1 MWFDVIVRFLY
12 TLTLWILPLFICI
25 TVHEC
30 AHVAIAIALGNRSI
44 IQKKRLS
51 LNPQR
56 NLNLVGTLVLPLL
69 MLLSKS
75 PVLFG
80 WGKKVAVDQLD
91 FKYPRL
97 GLFLFAISGPI
108 ANLLLA
114 IVFVYVWY
122 ALWLLPLPDAAR
134 SWLVLN
140 ALNGVKLSLVML
152 IINTFPVLPLDG
164 GKVVLSVLP
173 KRWGEYYGETE
184 KFGVFM
190 ILAILFIFPQIGLDL
205 IYNFNT
211 LFYPRFVYFF
221 ISFLG

>member
-1 MWFDVIVRFLY
+1 M
-12 TLTLWILPLFICI
+12 WILSLCVCI
-25 TVHEC
+25 VVHEC
-30 AHVAIAIALGNRSI
+30 AHAAIAIALGNRSI
-44 IQKKRLS
+44 VQKKRLS
-51 LNPQR
+51 PNPR
-56 NLNLVGTLVLPLL
+56 GHISFIGMLVMPLL
-69 MLLSKS
+69 LLLSKS

-80 WGKKVAVDQLD
+80 WGRKVAVDQLD

-97 GLFLFAISGPI
+97 GLFLFAMAGPM
-108 ANLLLA
+108 ANLVLA
-114 IVFVYVWY
+114 VAFVYVWY
-122 ALWLLPLPDAAR
+122 AMWLLPMPENAR

-152 IINTFPVLPLDG
+152 IINMFPVLPLDG
-164 GKVVLSVLP
+164 GKVVLSFLP
-173 KRWGEYYGETE
+173 KRWGEYYAETE

-190 ILAILFIFPQIGLDL
+190 ILAIFFIFPQIGLDL